1 MNNSNFASVTVVADD
16 LGNVVRVSQNNP
28 EYGVIRV
35 VQESVQFTNG
45 WMRRKEKSALIP
57 GFVEDLQ
64 SLKWKNGEKLDGQ
77 IIVKESLEAFSEVN
91 PDRDLKYAFA
101 GGPLCVFEDQ
111 PIYRKAFY
119 TTDMN
124 DKDEYIQHTN
134 AQEIRESSSNS
145 DLIAKTTA
153 PAKKQKV
160 EEPVAAAVEEDL
172 ADDDAGDVSFE
183 F

>member
-64 SLKWKNGEKLDGQ
+64 SLKWKNGQELSGQ
-77 IIVKESLEAFSEVN
+77 IIVKESLEPFNEVD

-111 PIYRKAFY
+111 PIYRKTFF
-119 TTDMN
+119 TLDMEQT
-124 DKDEYIQHTN
+124 DEYIQHTN
-134 AQEIRESSSNS
+134 STEIREASADSNA
-145 DLIAKTTA
+145 DLKKA